1 MIFDFDVSYFVRD
14 FNRRLPMQLPDF
26 NTAELQT
33 RGGAETAS
41 DCDYGDLQLRATTNE
56 STGSSQLK
64 IQSTTDRD
72 KALGILKQFEAVERV
87 TILPF
92 HPLRIVEK

>member
-41 DCDYGDLQLRATTNE
+41 DYDYGELQLHATTNE

-64 IQSTTDRD
+64 IVNYRQRQSARYTET
-72 KALGILKQFEAVERV
+72 V
-87 TILPF
+87 
-92 HPLRIVEK
+92 